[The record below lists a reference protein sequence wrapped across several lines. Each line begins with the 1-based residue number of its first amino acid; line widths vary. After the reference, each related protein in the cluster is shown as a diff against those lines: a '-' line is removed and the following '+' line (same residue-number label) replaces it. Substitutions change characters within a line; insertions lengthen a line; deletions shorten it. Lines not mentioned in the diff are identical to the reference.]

1 MLTNLHWHSL
11 LADLAVSELRL
22 CWFWKP
28 WGGQESPWEE
38 WSVSCLAPGAW
49 AGAGLSVWRRVSALC
64 CRLWM
69 YSSCWQSCGSCSLRH
84 GLELHRLGTAQLSSS
99 LKRLPQKPLGKH
111 HVSARHPSHHL
122 KVLFFLHPL
131 CSAESYWH
139 LGCLS
144 YDHRVRWNKCYPS
157 APFHVVVFVCSVVW
171 LWVWWEWWA
180 SHSGKRNVRHC
191 VCRTRSEQSSQNCN

>member
-1 MLTNLHWHSL
+1 MCPAL
-11 LADLAVSELRL
+11 LLVPEQEPGSPSGAEWVPSVVGSE
-22 CWFWKP
+22 CT
-28 WGGQESPWEE
+28 
-38 WSVSCLAPGAW
+38 APAGRA
-49 AGAGLSVWRRVSALC
+49 AGAALWDTIWNCTDRVQPSSALP
-64 CRLWM
+64 WKG
-69 YSSCWQSCGSCSLRH
+69 YLRSH
-84 GLELHRLGTAQLSSS
+84 WGNIG
-99 LKRLPQKPLGKH
+99 
-111 HVSARHPSHHL
+111 VSARHPSHHL